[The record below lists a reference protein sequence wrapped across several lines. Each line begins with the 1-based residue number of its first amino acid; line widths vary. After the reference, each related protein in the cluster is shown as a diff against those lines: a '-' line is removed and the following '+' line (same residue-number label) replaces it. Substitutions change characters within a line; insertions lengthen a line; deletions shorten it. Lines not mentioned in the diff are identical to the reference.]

1 MKKHNLKKYILLLVA
16 ILCSVLAIGCGA
28 KAPKENDKNVSEQ
41 NETKENDDLEKEP
54 EAYSF
59 SAQCIRTDGWAEGA
73 EYPQV
78 IIIDSLKEL
87 QEYYE
92 NNKEIYSLEHR
103 DKVYSDTTIGFVDA
117 CEKFDEKYFEDHNL
131 VMVLVE
137 EGSGSIRHK
146 VKEVKEALDNWEIV
160 IQREVPEVGT
170 DDMAL
175 WHILIEVQM
184 GKVITDS
191 EDVVVILE

>member
-1 MKKHNLKKYILLLVA
+1 MKKYILLLAV
-16 ILCSVLAIGCGA
+16 ILCSVLVIGCGA
-28 KAPKENDKNVSEQ
+28 KTPKENDKNVSEQ
-41 NETKENDDLEKEP
+41 NGTNGNDDLEKEP

-59 SAQCIRTDGWAEGA
+59 SAQCIRTDGWMEGA

-78 IIIDSLKEL
+78 IVIDSLKVL

-92 NNKEIYSLEHR
+92 NNREVYSLEHR

-117 CEKFDEKYFEDHNL
+117 CEKFDEEYFEEHNL

-146 VKEVKEALDNWEIV
+146 VKAVRETSNHWEIV